1 MTITFIVTFILI
13 VVPTLA
19 LLFPRDTLAIVTELK
34 CQLRHRLIQRSGK
47 QAAQELA
54 QSLRSRALAKGYAPE
69 LIEEILA
76 EHYGIIVERLGEKRA
91 DEILGE
97 PTPMERYD

>member
-19 LLFPRDTLAIVTELK
+19 LLFPRDTLSIVAELK
-34 CQLRHRLIQRSGK
+34 RQLRHRLIQSSGT

-54 QSLRSRALAKGYAPE
+54 QSFRRRALAKGYDPE
-69 LIEEILA
+69 LIEEVLA
-76 EHYGIIVERLGEKRA
+76 EHYGIIVERLGKKRA

-97 PTPMERYD
+97 STPIERYD